1 LASPIGTKGAREGGG
16 NFEGVEEGL
25 ESGEIANGEGS
36 GGGVGVRGGLAEL
49 TCGGD
54 FVWAG
59 ELDGGLIDVDRVISG
74 RELDGEGRD
83 LEIAELESGAS
94 DFEGTVE

>member
-1 LASPIGTKGAREGGG
+1 LESAREGGG

-83 LEIAELESGAS
+83 LEIAELESGGS